1 MNNFRG
7 QGASRPKY
15 IPLRPLQARILS
27 VAALFSMSGWF
38 LCGIWLPP
46 NDPHFIRFFFHTLGS
61 VSVFSLS
68 CSSYGFVAFT
78 RRQELDERELQQRNA
93 AFSYAYFCVLA
104 LLLFGFC
111 IGKDISR
118 VRPEIFADFMMV
130 ALGSCLIIPTTLL
143 AWWDDG
149 G

>member
-7 QGASRPKY
+7 HGASRSKY

-27 VAALFSMSGWF
+27 LAALCGMSGWF
-38 LCGIWLPP
+38 LSGIWIPP
-46 NDPHFIRFFFHTLGS
+46 NDPYFIRFFFHTLGS
-61 VSVFSLS
+61 VSVCSLS

-118 VRPEIFADFMMV
+118 VPPDTFADF
-130 ALGSCLIIPTTLL
+130 
-143 AWWDDG
+143 
-149 G
+149 